1 MTTAEHESQTW
12 QTADYSSS
20 VTIGEFFKTIKR
32 NAGVFWTTLV
42 TVLLLGVVVSLL
54 IPAKYAAASEVLVEG
69 AAANGQVSTPDNVLA
84 ELSIPNAAFAL
95 TTLVELLQSQE
106 VYFRV
111 LDASGIKAPTTKEEL
126 DALPKVFV
134 RQKEDSNIFIVTVEG
149 GKKEDVIKMAQ
160 NYAEEFRKYAD
171 SFRKEASSNAV
182 QFMQGKIDEEKALL
196 KQAENEFTAFKSANQ
211 VVDSTAELQFRLG
224 LVSTTEQALSDA
236 RAREASAIAA
246 VNILKQELSKIP
258 EVRERVAEFNNMQ
271 IILDIKKQLTLLNIK
286 RVELLQVY
294 QPTAKQVKEVDAQIK
309 VQEQFLA
316 EQEKELKPN
325 IKESNPEWDNAQ
337 RRYSEALAEREAA
350 ISRAAELQQLSDNR
364 TNRLNQLANLTKDQR
379 EYERKLVEHTQT
391 VSNMTE
397 LLNRVKLR
405 DNNLK
410 SGVQALTRAVF
421 PQQSQPN
428 WIINMAI
435 ATILGLTLAVVFS
448 MVRDSVQDRVN
459 SKEEAFLLSGL
470 SPLAHIPERSRSKH
484 PIITNPQTNMAFES
498 YRVLRSNIAVHSR
511 RADLK
516 TLTVTSTLRKEG
528 KSVIAANLAVAYVLN
543 GQRTILVDANLR
555 YPNAHT
561 LFGLNEK
568 PGLGDLLLGTAT
580 VNDVLQPSSV
590 DGLYIVTAG
599 TVPAN
604 ATEVIGSPRM
614 QEIIN
619 LLSEQ
624 CDMVIFDAPH
634 VSGLADAQSLAAVTD
649 AAVIVTEI
657 GKPSKSEYK
666 EAVSILDAASPA
678 LLGMVENKVSAKEAH
693 LTKI

>member
-1 MTTAEHESQTW
+1 MTNSEHESQNW
-12 QTADYSSS
+12 QAADYSSS

-32 NAGVFWTTLV
+32 NAGVFWTTLI
-42 TVLLLGVVVSLL
+42 TMLLIGVVVSLL
-54 IPAKYAAASEVLVEG
+54 IPAQYAAASEVLVEG
-69 AAANGQVSTPDNVLA
+69 ASPSGLVSTPDNVLA
-84 ELSIPNAAFAL
+84 ELSVPNSVY
-95 TTLVELLQSQE
+95 TLPTQVELLQSQV
-106 VYFRV
+106 VYMRV
-111 LDASGIKAPTTKEEL
+111 LEKAGIPTPRSLEEL
-126 DALPKVFV
+126 EKLPKVYV
-134 RQKEDSNIFIVTVEG
+134 RQKTESNIFMVTIEG
-149 GKKEDVIKMAQ
+149 TNQEQVVKMAQ
-160 NYAEEFRKYAD
+160 NYAEEFQNYAD
-171 SFRKEASSNAV
+171 SFRREAASNA
-182 QFMQGKIDEEKALL
+182 QGFVEKRIEEEKALL
-196 KQAENEFTAFKSANQ
+196 KQAENEFSAFKSANQ
-211 VVDSTAELQFRLG
+211 VVDSGAELQLRLG
-224 LVSTTEQALSDA
+224 LVSSTEQVLAEA
-236 RAREASAIAA
+236 KAREASTIAA
-246 VNILKQELSKIP
+246 INILKREFDKIP
-258 EVRERVAEFNNMQ
+258 EVRERVAEFANMN
-271 IILDIKKQLTLLNIK
+271 ILLDTKRQLNLLEIR

-294 QPTAKQVKEVDAQIK
+294 QPTAKVVKEVDAQIA
-309 VQEQFLA
+309 VQKQFLA
-316 EQEKELKPN
+316 DQEKELKPN
-325 IKESNPEWDNAQ
+325 LKESNPEWDNAQ
-337 RRYSEALAEREAA
+337 RRYADALAEKEAA
-350 ISRAAELQQLSDNR
+350 ISRVTELQKLADSR
-364 TNRLNQLANLTKDQR
+364 INRLNQLANLTKDQR
-379 EYERKLVEHTQT
+379 EFERKLVEHTQT
-391 VSNMTE
+391 VTGMTD

-405 DNNLK
+405 NNQLK
-410 SGVQALTRAVF
+410 NPVQSLTRAVYAK
-421 PQQSQPN
+421 QSQPN
-428 WIINMAI
+428 WLVNMAI
-435 ATILGLTLAVVFS
+435 AVILGLTLAVVFS

-516 TLTVTSTLRKEG
+516 TLTVTSTLRREG

-555 YPNAHT
+555 YPNVHT

-590 DGLYIVTAG
+590 EGLYIVTAG

-614 QEIIN
+614 QEIIA
-619 LLSEQ
+619 LLTEQ
-624 CDMVIFDAPH
+624 GDMVVFDAPH

-649 AAVIVTEI
+649 AAVIVTQI

-678 LLGMVENKVSAKEAH
+678 LLGMVENRVSAKEAH